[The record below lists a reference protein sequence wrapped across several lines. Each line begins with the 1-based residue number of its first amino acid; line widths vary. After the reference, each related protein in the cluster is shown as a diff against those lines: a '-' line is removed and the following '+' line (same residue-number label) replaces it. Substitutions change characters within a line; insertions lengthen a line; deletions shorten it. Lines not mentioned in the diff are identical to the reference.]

1 MIDIHSHILP
11 EVDDGSRSIAETITM
26 ISEAYKNG
34 ITDIIATSHYM
45 EGNYEVNK
53 SKREEM
59 VNILKKILTIKELPV
74 KIYIGA
80 EVYISSNLIKN
91 IKDNEIPTLNNS
103 KYLLFELPMNT
114 PYLGLYNDINHLKD
128 LKIVPIL
135 AHPERYPYIRN
146 DINKLY
152 ELIDMGVLL
161 QCNVGSF
168 IGKYGKDAKKF
179 VAKMSKENLIN
190 FIASDTHRA
199 NSIYEDLGSIQR
211 KVIKII
217 GKDNWEKWSNI
228 NPKCI
233 LENKEI
239 TK

>member
-11 EVDDGSRSIAETITM
+11 EVDDGSRSKAETITM

-114 PYLGLYNDINHLKD
+114 PY
-128 LKIVPIL
+128 
-135 AHPERYPYIRN
+135 
-146 DINKLY
+146 
-152 ELIDMGVLL
+152 
-161 QCNVGSF
+161 F
-168 IGKYGKDAKKF
+168 
-179 VAKMSKENLIN
+179 
-190 FIASDTHRA
+190 
-199 NSIYEDLGSIQR
+199 
-211 KVIKII
+211 
-217 GKDNWEKWSNI
+217 
-228 NPKCI
+228 
-233 LENKEI
+233 
-239 TK
+239 